1 METALIAIIIVIV
14 KVLPYF
20 ILRFAGILLFE
31 PQLQGFCR
39 CCCFLGACK
48 IKHYI
53 IIFKL

>member
-1 METALIAIIIVIV
+1 METALIAIIIIIV

-39 CCCFLGACK
+39 CCCCFFFGVCK

-53 IIFKL
+53 I